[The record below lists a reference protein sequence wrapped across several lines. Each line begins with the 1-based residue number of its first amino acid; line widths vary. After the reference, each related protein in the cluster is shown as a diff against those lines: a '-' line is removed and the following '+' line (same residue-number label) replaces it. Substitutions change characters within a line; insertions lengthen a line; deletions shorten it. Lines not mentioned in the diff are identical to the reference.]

1 MTSVNAQHEALL
13 DELLKDY
20 TDPKDIL
27 GEHGLLK
34 RTASDNPSQEVS
46 GRAPH
51 HHCVGML
58 GQATPP
64 TLDADSDPIGQ
75 ASAARTC
82 WAAHR
87 DIAMES
93 SV

>member
-1 MTSVNAQHEALL
+1 MDDKIIATFC
-13 DELLKDY
+13 
-20 TDPKDIL
+20 
-27 GEHGLLK
+27 

-75 ASAARTC
+75 TSAARTC

>member
-1 MTSVNAQHEALL
+1 LLQVMALYLASVWEI
-13 DELLKDY
+13 
-20 TDPKDIL
+20 KDI
-27 GEHGLLK
+27 
-34 RTASDNPSQEVS
+34 RRFPCTASDNPSQEVS

>member
-1 MTSVNAQHEALL
+1 MEPGETIEPLL
-13 DELLKDY
+13 MIRQAIKRS
-20 TDPKDIL
+20 PKVFQISNL
-27 GEHGLLK
+27 GK
-34 RTASDNPSQEVS
+34 RWGTASDNPSQEVS

>member
-1 MTSVNAQHEALL
+1 
-13 DELLKDY
+13 
-20 TDPKDIL
+20 
-27 GEHGLLK
+27 
-34 RTASDNPSQEVS
+34 
-46 GRAPH
+46 
-51 HHCVGML
+51 ML

-87 DIAMES
+87 DIALES